1 MDIMAKALELGT
13 MIGESDEMQNYNKA
27 EIDVQGD
34 ERALTLLNDYKLL
47 QIEIMNA
54 TKEDRGSEIIESIKK
69 RLDEKE
75 DELNNHETTKN
86 FFTAKSE
93 FDKLMHTI
101 NDVIIHAISGEES
114 CSSSGGCSSCSGCK

>member
-13 MIGESDEMQNYNKA
+13 MIGESDEMQNYSKA
-27 EIDVQGD
+27 EIDVQSD
-34 ERALTLLNDYKLL
+34 EKALALLNDYKLL

-54 TKEDRGSEIIESIKK
+54 TKEDRGQEVIESIKA
-69 RLDEKE
+69 RLDAKE
-75 DELNNHETTKN
+75 DELNTHETTKN
-86 FFTAKSE
+86 FFDAKTA